1 MSLRRKILLALLGI
15 LLLVPTAAVYYVAT
29 TESGLQFLT
38 RRLGKMGTMTV
49 TAGEARG
56 TLVDGFTLSSL
67 RIQHRRVDVQVGKIE
82 ARIDLL
88 PLLLMQ
94 RVRVPQAHI
103 DQVSVKVFRDDDKKR
118 FWDPHFLP
126 ASLRIDALATRID
139 RAIITAPSG
148 HVTELTNLVTSA
160 TIYPKQIRA
169 RTAEVDLLGM
179 HFVASGRVIAA
190 KPLGIEGEAEIRY
203 RPEGLPE
210 WQIIGTAEGN
220 LEKLP
225 IKARIQRPFHA
236 EVTGDALTLTSGWHF
251 VGHGVV
257 HDFDLAPFGGGRALG
272 IISGELDFTA
282 ASSGYTARGNLTA
295 PGLKAGPMAV
305 TFDGSYA
312 QKHVDI
318 RSATVAHAPSGARA
332 SVKGSV
338 DIVSGG
344 PRLDLTGQWTQF
356 RWPLAASTP
365 AFRSASGSFTMAGQK
380 PWAVQADSLVS
391 AAGLTDMPTSLK
403 GALGTS
409 DLRIDS
415 AQTALLGGKATFTGN
430 VTWQPAETWRIAGH
444 MANLDPAT
452 LRPDIP
458 GQLGFDFEA
467 KGAPFGAGGAID
479 FDLRKLS
486 GKLRGQNTTGS
497 GHFALPAGSTDWQF
511 RGVDL
516 RFGRTHVELN
526 GGLGTH
532 RDLSFVVD
540 AEDLSLIDP
549 EARGRLT
556 ARGRFAGT
564 AEMPVVLFK
573 ARGSDFEWKGNTL
586 ASMNADVDIDLAAG
600 RRTQGQVDLV
610 SLKIAGRTAQKV
622 SLSLVG
628 QHRCAAHRRQHRGR
642 AAAQRLRGRGRDCE
656 RPVAGTHHRH
666 VAGRL
671 AEPGTEAGRTGA
683 AALLGARSGARRSVH
698 GRRGRAV
705 LRRWHAQSRRRVA
718 RAVLG
723 HRAATAHAHRGPDAE
738 HGL

>member
-29 TESGLQFLT
+29 TESGLQFIT
-38 RRLGKMGTMTV
+38 HRLGKMGNVTV

-56 TLVDGFTLSSL
+56 TLVGGFTLSSL
-67 RIQHRRVDVQVGKIE
+67 RVQHRRADVQIGKIE

-94 RVRVPQAHI
+94 RVRVPTAHI
-103 DQVSVKVFRDDDKKR
+103 GQVSVTVFSDDDKVHL
-118 FWDPHFLP
+118 WDPHFLP

-139 RAIITAPSG
+139 HAVITAPSG
-148 HVTELTNLVTSA
+148 HVTELDNLVTSA

-179 HFVASGRVIAA
+179 HVVASGRVLAA

-203 RPEGLPE
+203 RPEGLPD

-236 EVTGDALTLTSGWHF
+236 EVKGDALTLATGWHF
-251 VGHGVV
+251 AGHGVV
-257 HDFDLAPFGGGRALG
+257 HDFDIAPFGGGHALG
-272 IISGELDFTA
+272 IISGEIDFTA
-282 ASSGYTARGNLTA
+282 ASSGYTAHGNLTA

-312 QKHVDI
+312 AKHVDI

-332 SVKGSV
+332 SVKGGV

-365 AFRSASGSFTMAGQK
+365 AFRSSRGNFTLAGQK
-380 PWAVQADSLVS
+380 PWTVQAESLVS
-391 AAGLTDMPTSLK
+391 AAGLTDLPTSLK
-403 GALGTS
+403 GALGSS

-415 AQTALLGGKATFTGN
+415 AQTGLLGGKASFNGT
-430 VTWQPAETWRIAGH
+430 VTWQPAETWSVAGH
-444 MANLDPAT
+444 MANLDSAT
-452 LRPDIP
+452 VRPDLP
-458 GQLGFDFEA
+458 GQFGFDFEA

-486 GKLRGQNTTGS
+486 GKLRGQNASGS
-497 GHFALPAGSTDWQF
+497 GHFALPAGSADWQF

-526 GGLGTH
+526 GGLGAR
-532 RDLSFVVD
+532 RDLTFAID
-540 AEDLSLIDP
+540 AEDLSLLDP
-549 EARGRLT
+549 DARGRLN

-564 AEMPVVLFK
+564 AEMPVLALK
-573 ARGSDFEWKGNTL
+573 ARGSDFEWRGNTL
-586 ASMNADVDIDLAAG
+586 ASLNADVDVDLGSG
-600 RRTQGQVDLV
+600 RRTQGQVDISGLV
-610 SLKIAGRTAQKV
+610 VAGRTLQK
-622 SLSLVG
+622 
-628 QHRCAAHRRQHRGR
+628 
-642 AAAQRLRGRGRDCE
+642 
-656 RPVAGTHHRH
+656 
-666 VAGRL
+666 
-671 AEPGTEAGRTGA
+671 
-683 AALLGARSGARRSVH
+683 AALHSPAARIRSTF
-698 GRRGRAV
+698 RPP
-705 LRRWHAQSRRRVA
+705 SRPRPCAWR
-718 RAVLG
+718 
-723 HRAATAHAHRGPDAE
+723 
-738 HGL
+738 